1 MTELKAI
8 NYTITLLAY
17 VSCVQPPLPSKIIHY
32 CCHVGGFGEKYLIVL
47 TINMATLSRG
57 GKPRIDHTDK
67 NYTKVGNLRGSQW
80 GSGLSAKLLAL
91 LRLSVIFFQL
101 RLTKKFKINLFCFKQ
116 LNIN

>member
-8 NYTITLLAY
+8 NYTITLLA
-17 VSCVQPPLPSKIIHY
+17 CVQPPLPSKIIHY

-80 GSGLSAKLLAL
+80 GSGFYGY
-91 LRLSVIFFQL
+91 RLNFWLFYDYRLIFFSYG
-101 RLTKKFKINLFCFKQ
+101 
-116 LNIN
+116 